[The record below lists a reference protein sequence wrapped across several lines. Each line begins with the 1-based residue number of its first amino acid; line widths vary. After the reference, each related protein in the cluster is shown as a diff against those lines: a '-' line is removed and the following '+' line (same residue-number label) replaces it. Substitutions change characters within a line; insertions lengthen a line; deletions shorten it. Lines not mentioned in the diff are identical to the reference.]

1 MKTKKSFLWL
11 AFLILAT
18 IWILAR
24 HNQQANYYNIKGL
37 VFGTVYNITY
47 QYDSDLKPEIEAEL
61 KRFDF
66 SLSPFN
72 DSSVISRVNRNEEL
86 VTDSFFQKCFN
97 RSMEISRE
105 TKGAFDITIAPLAN
119 AWGFGFKKGAFPDS
133 LMIDSLLQITDY
145 EKVKLENGRVIKQ
158 DPPHHVKLQ
167 CGCQRVFGGCH
178 RPTARPERNKELYGR
193 HRRRSGSKRG

>member
-145 EKVKLENGRVIKQ
+145 ALKLSLTTRTRCDFSCRRKSIAESSLRRGISKLISLFCMTGCLKQ
-158 DPPHHVKLQ
+158 
-167 CGCQRVFGGCH
+167 
-178 RPTARPERNKELYGR
+178 
-193 HRRRSGSKRG
+193 KRDALWQK